1 MTISIKPS
9 ANGTKNNIMDQLHTG
24 FHQEYVFLTIMIKD
38 LHIKVEV
45 PQFGSCK
52 FENIDVELEKIRL
65 TSTVGEY

>member
-1 MTISIKPS
+1 
-9 ANGTKNNIMDQLHTG
+9 
-24 FHQEYVFLTIMIKD
+24 
-38 LHIKVEV
+38 VEV